1 MDRLVFDLEIL
12 PSQIQAAN
20 PLLILLLVPCFNRWV
35 YPGLERAI
43 RLTPLRKITL
53 GMALAALAFAVSAWI
68 QSRLDAGD
76 APGIAWQ
83 LPAYLLLTSAE
94 VMISITALEFAYTQA
109 PLRMKSTVMAFFT
122 ASVALGNL
130 FTSGV
135 NFLLLSQEGPGKLAG
150 ANYFWFFTGLMGA
163 TTILFALYSRYY
175 RDAAY
180 LHPVGGP
187 PPDKR

>member
-1 MDRLVFDLEIL
+1 
-12 PSQIQAAN
+12 
-20 PLLILLLVPCFNRWV
+20 
-35 YPGLERAI
+35 
-43 RLTPLRKITL
+43 
-53 GMALAALAFAVSAWI
+53 MALAALAFAVSAWI

-76 APGIAWQ
+76 APCIAWQ

-109 PLRMKSTVMAFFT
+109 PLSMKSTVMAFYT

-130 FTSGV
+130 LTSGV
-135 NFLLLSQEGPGKLAG
+135 NFLLLAEGPGKLAG

-175 RDAAY
+175 RDATY
-180 LHPVGGP
+180 LHPNGGP
-187 PPDKR
+187 PTDRR